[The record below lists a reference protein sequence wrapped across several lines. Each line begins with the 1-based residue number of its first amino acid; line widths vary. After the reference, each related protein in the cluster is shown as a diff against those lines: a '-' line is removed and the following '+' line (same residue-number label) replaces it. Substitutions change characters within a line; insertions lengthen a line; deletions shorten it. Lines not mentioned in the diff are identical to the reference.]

1 MNVEDDRQGFVG
13 TVSIGKLLPHHR
25 GEMIDIISEARH
37 GNGTRRA
44 RLR

>member
-13 TVSIGKLLPHHR
+13 TVSTDKLLPHHL
-25 GEMIDIISEARH
+25 GEMIDIISKARH